1 METLKEIGNKQFND
15 LQKQHGTRE
24 LKDKI
29 TSLEQEITRLSWFA
43 YEHELLSEPLLE
55 WILDGKVKIS
65 EIPRAVRMSS
75 YGDELYVYAWRY
87 AEAKQD
93 AFYGMR
99 ILTLLQEDIKHC
111 AVADSISQ
119 TEYVYRLEQWI
130 KYMARGKMVFKG
142 DENFERY
149 FQEQKTAN
157 RSLFDTEGL

>member
-1 METLKEIGNKQFND
+1 METLKEIGNKQFNN

-75 YGDELYVYAWRY
+75 YGDELYVYAWR
-87 AEAKQD
+87 
-93 AFYGMR
+93 
-99 ILTLLQEDIKHC
+99 
-111 AVADSISQ
+111 
-119 TEYVYRLEQWI
+119 
-130 KYMARGKMVFKG
+130 
-142 DENFERY
+142 
-149 FQEQKTAN
+149 
-157 RSLFDTEGL
+157 

>member
-1 METLKEIGNKQFND
+1 MKTLKEIGNQQFND

-75 YGDELYVYAWRY
+75 YGDELYIYAWRY

-93 AFYGMR
+93 AFY
-99 ILTLLQEDIKHC
+99 
-111 AVADSISQ
+111 
-119 TEYVYRLEQWI
+119 

-157 RSLFDTEGL
+157 RNLFDTEGL

>member
-29 TSLEQEITRLSWFA
+29 TSLEQEITHLSWFA

-55 WILDGKVKIS
+55 WILDGRVKID
-65 EIPRAVRMSS
+65 EIPRAIRMSS
-75 YGDELYVYAWRY
+75 YGDEIYIYAWRY
-87 AEAKQD
+87 VEAKQD

-99 ILTLLQEDIKHC
+99 ILTLLQEDIKYC
-111 AVADSISQ
+111 AIADSISQ

-130 KYMARGKMVFKG
+130 NYMNRGKMAFKG

-149 FQEQKTAN
+149 FQEQKKIN